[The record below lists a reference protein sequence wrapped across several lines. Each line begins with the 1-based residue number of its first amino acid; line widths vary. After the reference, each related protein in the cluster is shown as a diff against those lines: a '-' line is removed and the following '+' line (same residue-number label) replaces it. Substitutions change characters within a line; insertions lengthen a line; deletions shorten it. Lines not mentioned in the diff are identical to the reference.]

1 LIFHKWLPIGGNKND
16 KFETFLESRIMRKN
30 KGFTLVEL
38 LVVIAII
45 ALMMGILIP
54 SLSKAR
60 LQAQLIVCKNN
71 LRNYGLAGTMF
82 LEANDNK
89 FPFPLTCVY
98 SRATFTA
105 EHPWECR
112 WHDAGVVPDG
122 PLWPYLREKGV
133 HCCPIFSG
141 IAKTRGSNHPLHIAG
156 IPIKPT
162 FSYSMNGRLSAGDS
176 ISPLAN
182 NLGQMIGLSQVR
194 HPERVLFF
202 TEENIWIIH
211 RSNGDPISLSMYA
224 LNDMYFGTIKY
235 GNGDCIA
242 TFHRANDSKL
252 NTGVSNVLFIDGHVS
267 EEKAYDQKDTLGYSD
282 KSMKLTF
289 GVDELIHGV
298 HY

>member
-1 LIFHKWLPIGGNKND
+1 
-16 KFETFLESRIMRKN
+16 MRKN

-45 ALMMGILIP
+45 ALLMGILIP

-60 LQAQLIVCKNN
+60 LQAQLIVCKSN

-122 PLWPYLREKGV
+122 PMWPYLKEKGV
-133 HCCPIFSG
+133 HCCPIFAG
-141 IAKTRGSNHPLHIAG
+141 IARTRGANHPLHIAG

-162 FSYSMNGRLSAGDS
+162 FTYTMNGRLSAGDS
-176 ISPLAN
+176 ISPLADSM
-182 NLGQMIGLSQVR
+182 GQMIDLGQVK
-194 HPERVLFF
+194 HPARVLFF
-202 TEENIWIIH
+202 TEENIWVIH
-211 RSNGDPISLSMYA
+211 KSNGDAISLSKYG

-242 TFHRANDSKL
+242 TFHKANDSQK
-252 NTGVSNVLFIDGHVS
+252 NTGVSNVLFIDGHVGD
-267 EEKAYDQKDTLGYSD
+267 EKAYDQQDVANGYSD
-282 KSMKLTF
+282 KSMQLTF
-289 GVDELIHGV
+289 GVDKLIHGI